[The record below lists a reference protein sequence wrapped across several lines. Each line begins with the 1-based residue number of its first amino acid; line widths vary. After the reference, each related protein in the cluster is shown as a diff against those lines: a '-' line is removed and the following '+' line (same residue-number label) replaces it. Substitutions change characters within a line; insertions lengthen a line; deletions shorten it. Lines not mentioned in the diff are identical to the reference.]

1 MQRITV
7 SCQRVFQQAPF
18 EPLGSDEGRGE
29 LLRLLAAPAATAA
42 AVQQSQSNADPA
54 VAAVRADLAF
64 VQSTFLGLPEGA
76 EREELQRRIQG
87 LRADAERWAE
97 AAHLQPTETRAG
109 KQERRRNGRP
119 ENQRLTTALF
129 PGRTHMRSRAALAQQ
144 QQQAQPEARSDAF
157 PKATKK
163 GKPTHKVGPR
173 AELSSSSSNNNNSSK

>member
-1 MQRITV
+1 M
-7 SCQRVFQQAPF
+7 FQQAPF

-54 VAAVRADLAF
+54 VAAVRADFAF
-64 VQSTFLGLPEGA
+64 VQRTFLGLPEGA
-76 EREELQRRIQG
+76 EREELQQRIQG
-87 LRADAERWAE
+87 L
-97 AAHLQPTETRAG
+97 
-109 KQERRRNGRP
+109 RP

-129 PGRTHMRSRAALAQQ
+129 PGRTHMRSRAALAEQ

-173 AELSSSSSNNNNSSK
+173 AELSSSSRNNNNSSK